1 MIAGDHPTV
10 HIRFLML
17 PVDLLHHTVTG
28 ASFDLLQTVI
38 RWNTENGFEAA
49 DRGT

>member
-1 MIAGDHPTV
+1 MIAGDHSTV
-10 HIRFLML
+10 HIILVML

-28 ASFDLLQTVI
+28 ASFDLLQTVL
-38 RWNTENGFEAA
+38 RWNTEKGFEAA